1 MNDYRALLALV
12 RPYWLVVVAGVML
25 GVLVGGSVALLMPA
39 DFTTHSR
46 VFIATPNWNDS
57 TADAQPGTEDTQT
70 SYGDEFTQQRMSS
83 YLEVLTSPLVLQP
96 VANKL
101 GVPVSDLQGR
111 VTGRLVPDTVIVEIT
126 AHGSSPAEAM
136 QIANAVA
143 AQYTDTVAKIE
154 KPSFRKASPVQPIVI
169 SPAVE
174 PSASTTP
181 DVGVYLICGAVSG
194 FLIGLAGA
202 AALGT
207 RRTTKSS
214 NTPERTNTEP
224 SENEKVTV

>member
-12 RPYWLVVVAGVML
+12 RPYWLVVAAGIVL
-25 GVLVGGSVALLMPA
+25 GLLIGGSVALLVPA

-70 SYGDEFTQQRMSS
+70 AYGDEFTQQRMSS

-96 VANKL
+96 VADEL
-101 GVPVSDLQGR
+101 GVSESDLQGK

-126 AHGSSPAEAM
+126 AHGSSPAQAM

-143 AQYTDTVAKIE
+143 AKYTDAVANIE
-154 KPSFRKASPVQPIVI
+154 KPSYRKSSPVQPIVI
-169 SPAVE
+169 STAAE
-174 PSASTTP
+174 PDRSTTP
-181 DVGVYLICGAVSG
+181 DVGVYLVCGAVSG

-207 RRTTKSS
+207 RRTTTSS
-214 NTPERTNTEP
+214 DALESTNTEP